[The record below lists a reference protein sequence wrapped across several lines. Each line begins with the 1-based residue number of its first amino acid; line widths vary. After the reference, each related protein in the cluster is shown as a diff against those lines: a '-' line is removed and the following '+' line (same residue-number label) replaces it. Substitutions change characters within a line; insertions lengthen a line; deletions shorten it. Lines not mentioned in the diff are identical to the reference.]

1 MNIWE
6 LLVQKVYAIDGI
18 EFKSSVGLDV
28 SKCPSVYPGGVPNP
42 DFLPCYINTLV
53 SFFIQAAVIL
63 AVLMILVGGFQWL
76 MAIGNQG
83 KVGNAKSTI
92 SGAILGLIF
101 ALTAY
106 VILAQINTNLVKLK
120 GLDEVGLIEIEPI
133 AVGLSTKCGPTAL
146 IQTSKFSIFT
156 VGNIQKNQLG
166 YAVPG
171 LPAALEK
178 ADTLLKAINPANFPV
193 GEDSKKVS
201 ITSVNDDNALSGA
214 CTRVNG
220 VLQGGKACQHG
231 KNSAHYGGTKWKCD
245 FTKDDPPVSCAVDLV
260 ARLHSD
266 SANFYPYLQQA
277 LTMAGMTA
285 FCEDRDGVQEPCSA
299 AILIHHLHASLQ
311 GCSDDRRK
319 Y

>member
-6 LLVQKVYAIDGI
+6 FLIHKVYAIDGI

-28 SKCPSVYPGGVPNP
+28 SKCPSVYAGSTPNP

-76 MAIGNQG
+76 IAIGNQG

-106 VILAQINTNLVKLK
+106 LLLAQINRNLVELK

-133 AVGLSTKCGPTAL
+133 VAGLPTKCGPTEV
-146 IQTSKFSIFT
+146 IQVSKMHIFT
-156 VGNIQKNQLG
+156 PAMGNRNQLK
-166 YAVPG
+166 YALPG
-171 LPAALEK
+171 LPEALYK
-178 ADTLLKAINPANFPV
+178 AEVLLQAIEPANFPL
-193 GEDSKKVS
+193 GEQYKIVNL
-201 ITSVNDDNALSGA
+201 TSVTDDYALDGTCFSTAGE
-214 CTRVNG
+214 
-220 VLQGGKACQHG
+220 LSKACQHT
-231 KNSAHYGGTKWKCD
+231 KNSAHYGGTRYKCKD
-245 FTKDDPPVSCAVDLV
+245 FNKDDPPVSCAVDLQPWNYSKNV
-260 ARLHSD
+260 
-266 SANFYPYLQQA
+266 NFYPYLQDA
-277 LTMAGMTA
+277 LTQAGMTA
-285 FCEDRDGVQEPCSA
+285 FCEMKDGEQIPCDFYPGV
-299 AILIHHLHASLQ
+299 HHLHASLQ
-311 GCSDDRRK
+311 GCSGDKRK